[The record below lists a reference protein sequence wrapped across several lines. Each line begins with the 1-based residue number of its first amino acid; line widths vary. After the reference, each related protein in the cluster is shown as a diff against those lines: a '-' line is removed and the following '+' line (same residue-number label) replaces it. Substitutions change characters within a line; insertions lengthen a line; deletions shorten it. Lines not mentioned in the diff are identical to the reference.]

1 MIKIKEW
8 NMNVAGI
15 YYKDEEELKEM
26 FEQDCFEFYEEI
38 ELNGAGVVT
47 SEMIS
52 DQVSGLYN
60 SYLNHND
67 LEKMCDLWADWVD
80 TYRGDS
86 EEFDLWCCDYDYTEF
101 GCLVDLKDYDSFETL
116 DLLGQHEIIG
126 NFINKNIGEWTTF
139 FVNFGTNEVFTYAE
153 VRKEYDAR

>member
-8 NMNVAGI
+8 NINVAGI

-26 FEQDCFEFYEEI
+26 FEQDCFDYYEEI

-52 DQVSGLYN
+52 DYITGSYN
-60 SYLNHND
+60 SYLDEND
-67 LEKMCDLWADWVD
+67 REKLAKIWADWVD
-80 TYRGDS
+80 SYRGDS
-86 EEFDLWCCDYDYTEF
+86 EEFDLWCCDYDYTEI
-101 GCLVDLKDYDSFETL
+101 GCLEDLKDYDSFETL
-116 DLLGQHEIIG
+116 NLLGQHEIIG

-153 VRKEYDAR
+153 VRKEYNER